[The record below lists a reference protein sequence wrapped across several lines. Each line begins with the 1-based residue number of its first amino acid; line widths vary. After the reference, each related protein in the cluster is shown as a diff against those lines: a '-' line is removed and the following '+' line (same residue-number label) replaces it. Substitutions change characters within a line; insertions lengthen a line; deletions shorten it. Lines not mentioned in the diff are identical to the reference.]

1 MSTTHVLVS
10 LLGAIALLLWG
21 IHMVHSGVLRAF
33 GGNLRHWLGV
43 GLKTRTH
50 AFMAGIAVTALLQSS
65 TATAMMA
72 TSFAAGG
79 VVDLAPA
86 LAVMLG
92 ANVGTTLITQVMS
105 FDIAM
110 VFPLLLAAGVAAFR
124 HGRRSRTRDLGRVA
138 IGGGLMLLA
147 LHLLVTTIE
156 PVEALPALR
165 SILAS
170 VTEEPLMAVAVA
182 ALLTWAAHSSVAT
195 ILLIMSLSAAHLLAP
210 EAALAMVLGANLGSA
225 VNPLL
230 EGGRGG
236 PARLRLPLGNLANR
250 LLGCALLLPLLG
262 PAAHWLAYLD
272 GDPARLAVNFHTAFN
287 LLLAAIFIVP
297 LPWIARRLKTLLP
310 DGPAAADPAQARH
323 LDPADVAMPA
333 VALANA
339 TREVLRMADVLETML
354 RGSREVFH
362 TADRKRIAE
371 IRRMDD
377 TLDGLYAAIHRY
389 LAAIGHDG
397 LDEDEGR
404 RLTELLAFAVNLE
417 HAGDIVE
424 KNLMEL
430 AAKRIK
436 RHLVLPG
443 EATAEIDEMHRR
455 LIDHLGLAVTVLM
468 TADAV
473 AARRLIAGKD
483 QFRNLERA
491 TSRRLFGHARH
502 GRTEGVETTG
512 LRLDIARDLKRIEA
526 HLAAAA
532 YPLLEASGELR
543 PSRLAI

>member
-10 LLGAIALLLWG
+10 LIGAIALLIWG

-33 GGNLRHWLGV
+33 GANLRHLLAV
-43 GLKTRTH
+43 GLKTRGH
-50 AFMAGIAVTALLQSS
+50 AFMAGVVVTALLQSS

-72 TSFAAGG
+72 TSFTAGG
-79 VVDLAPA
+79 VVELGPA

-156 PVEALPALR
+156 PVEALPALQ
-165 SILAS
+165 SVLAS
-170 VTEEPLMAVAVA
+170 ITREPLMAVAVA

-195 ILLIMSLSAAHLLAP
+195 ILLVMSLSAARLLTP

-225 VNPLL
+225 INPLL
-230 EGGRGG
+230 EGGHGD
-236 PARLRLPLGNLANR
+236 PSRLRLPLGNLVNR
-250 LLGCALLLPLLG
+250 LLGCALMLPLLG
-262 PAAHWLAYLD
+262 AAVHWLSYLD
-272 GDPARLAVNFHTAFN
+272 PDPARLAVNFHTAFN
-287 LLLAAIFIVP
+287 LVLAAIFILP
-297 LPWIARRLKTLLP
+297 LPWIARWLKRLLP
-310 DGPAAADPAQARH
+310 DSPPAENPGRPRH
-323 LDPADVAMPA
+323 LDPGDVAMPA
-333 VALANA
+333 LALANA
-339 TREVLRMADVLETML
+339 TREVLRMAEVLETML
-354 RGSREVFH
+354 RGSREVFR
-362 TADRKRIAE
+362 TPDRRQVAQ

-377 TLDGLYAAIHRY
+377 TLDSLHAAIHRY
-389 LAAIGHDG
+389 LAGIGEEG
-397 LDEDEGR
+397 LDQAEGQ
-404 RLTELLAFAVNLE
+404 RLAELLAFAVNLE

-436 RHLVLPG
+436 QHLVLPG
-443 EATAEIDEMHRR
+443 EAMAEIDEMHRR
-455 LIDHLGLAVTVLM
+455 LLDHLALAVTVLM
-468 TADAV
+468 TADAN
-473 AARRLIAGKD
+473 AARRLVAEKE
-483 QFRNLERA
+483 QFRDLERA
-491 TSRRLFGHARH
+491 SSRRLLAHPRGSR
-502 GRTEGVETTG
+502 EGVETMG

-532 YPLLEASGELR
+532 YPLLESADAEASSGL
-543 PSRLAI
+543 PA